1 MKSNFLLPKL
11 LVCFGIIAS
20 IVIVACNNNTETETT
35 DTSTLTSDTT
45 STATP
50 TTTVPAPTDSV
61 AMVTHAEVKLSGTYP
76 DTTVDGTIKFDSDS
90 VGKVKMTLEITI
102 PKKAGKSIAL
112 HIHEHGN
119 CGDTAKLA
127 HGHWNPTNAQHG
139 KWGSGSFHLGDIG
152 NVKLN
157 AQGKGTMTLT
167 TDLWTLGGKANKNI
181 LGKSMIV
188 HGGADDYKT
197 QPTGNSGTRIG
208 CGVIQ

>member
-11 LVCFGIIAS
+11 LSCFGIIAS
-20 IVIVACNNNTETETT
+20 IVTIACNNNTETETT
-35 DTSTLTSDTT
+35 DTSTLNSETT
-45 STATP
+45 STATA
-50 TTTVPAPTDSV
+50 TTDVPATTDSV
-61 AMVTHAEVKLSGTYP
+61 AMVTHAEAKLSGTYA
-76 DTTVDGTIKFDSDS
+76 DTTVDGTVRFDSDS
-90 VGKVKMTLEITI
+90 AGRVKMTVDITI

-112 HIHEHGN
+112 HVHEHGN
-119 CGDTAKLA
+119 CGDTAMLA

-167 TDLWTLGGKANKNI
+167 TDLWTLGGKPDKNI
-181 LGKSMIV
+181 LGKAMIV

-197 QPTGNSGTRIG
+197 QPTGNSGGRIG

>member
-1 MKSNFLLPKL
+1 VKSNFFLPKL
-11 LVCFGIIAS
+11 LSCFGIMAS
-20 IVIVACNNNTETETT
+20 IIIVACNNNTETETT

-45 STATP
+45 STGTATN
-50 TTTVPAPTDSV
+50 VPAPPDSV
-61 AMVTHAEVKLSGTYP
+61 AMVTHAEAKLSGTYA

-90 VGKVKMTLEITI
+90 AGKVKMTLAITI
-102 PKKAGKSIAL
+102 PKKAGKSVAL

-167 TDLWTLGGKANKNI
+167 TDLWTLGGKPDKNI
-181 LGKSMIV
+181 LGKAMIV

-197 QPTGNSGTRIG
+197 QPTGNAGSRIG